1 MLLFRGQ
8 TGIAARFTKIGYPRK
23 SFIEGIRKYNNQN
36 VLKPSYD
43 VIVIGAGHNGLVSAA
58 YLQQSGLKVCVLEKR
73 HVIGGAA
80 VTEEIVP
87 GFKFS
92 RASYL
97 LSLLRPQIYKD
108 LQLKKYGLK
117 IFLRDPSAY
126 TPLLNPGGQNQKT
139 VSLTL
144 GRDADQNR
152 KQIAQFS
159 TNDAEKFEEYEH
171 QLARIVA
178 ALEPLIDNPPLH
190 MHTINK
196 GGFGNLV
203 KSWPSLKT
211 LGSSV
216 KLLGKDKTAFY
227 DLLTAPASKV
237 LDKWFE
243 SEPLKACLATDAVIG
258 AMTSPYLPGSGY
270 VLLHHVMGE
279 IEGVKGAWGY
289 VQGGMG
295 AVSQAI
301 ANCATD
307 RGAEIFTDKPVKKI
321 LVQDGNVKGVKLS
334 NDVEVMAKA
343 VLSNAT
349 PKVTYIDLL
358 PKGSLQD
365 DLVSEIKQIDY
376 TSPVTKINVAVKE
389 LPNFTANPN
398 RLKNTPMPHHQ
409 CTIHLNCEK
418 TESIHEAYLDAQ
430 QGIPSRRPIIEMTI
444 PSTLDSTL
452 APAGCHVI
460 LLFTQFT
467 PYALRGDL
475 SWDDATKNKYANTVF
490 DDIEKYAPG
499 FKASIIGVDIL
510 TPPDL
515 EKTFG
520 LTGGNIFHG
529 AMGLDQLYS
538 MRPVPLLSNYQ
549 SPVSGLYLCG
559 SGSHPGG
566 GVMGAAGKL
575 AAKALLKNFRKSKW
589 RQNLRK

>member
-1 MLLFRGQ
+1 MFAFPNK
-8 TGIAARFTKIGYPRK
+8 TGNTIRFIKIITDYKQGRNLMVN
-23 SFIEGIRKYNNQN
+23 SRKYIHQDA
-36 VLKPSYD
+36 LKSNYD
-43 VIVIGAGHNGLVSAA
+43 VIIIGAGHNGLVSAA
-58 YLQQSGLKVCVLEKR
+58 YLQRSGLKVCVLEKR

-108 LQLKKYGLK
+108 LELKKYGLK
-117 IFLRDPSAY
+117 VFLRDPSAY
-126 TPLLNPGGQNQKT
+126 TPLLHPGGLNQKAA
-139 VSLTL
+139 SLTL
-144 GRDADQNR
+144 GRDPNENK
-152 KQIAQFS
+152 KQIGQFS
-159 TNDAEKFEEYEH
+159 KNDAEKFEEYEN
-171 QLARIVA
+171 QLSRIVD

-190 MHTINK
+190 FETIDK
-196 GGFGNLV
+196 GGIGNLV

-211 LGSSV
+211 LGRSV
-216 KLLGKDKTAFY
+216 KLLGKDKTDFY
-227 DLLTAPASKV
+227 ELLTAPASKV

-279 IEGVKGAWGY
+279 LEGVKGAWGY

-301 ANCATD
+301 ADCATD
-307 RGAEIFTDKPVKKI
+307 YGAEIFTDELVEKI
-321 LVQDGNVKGVKLS
+321 LVHDGKVMGVKLS
-334 NDVEVMAKA
+334 DGKEIVAKA

-365 DLVSEIKQIDY
+365 DLVNEIKQIDY

-389 LPNFTANPN
+389 LPNFSADPN
-398 RLKNTPMPHHQ
+398 NHPNVPMPHHR

-418 TESIHEAYLDAQ
+418 TQSIHEAFLDAQ
-430 QGIPSRRPIIEMTI
+430 QGRPSSSPIIEMTI
-444 PSTLDSTL
+444 PSSLDPTL
-452 APAGCHVI
+452 APPGCHVV
-460 LLFTQFT
+460 LLFTQYT
-467 PYALRGDL
+467 PYELKGDL
-475 SWDDATKNKYANTVF
+475 CWDQITKLKYANTVF
-490 DDIEKYAPG
+490 DDIEKYAPR
-499 FKASIIGVDIL
+499 FKASIVGFDLL
-510 TPPDL
+510 TPPDI
-515 EKTFG
+515 EETFG

-538 MRPVPLLSNYQ
+538 MRPVSLLSNYE
-549 SPVSGLYLCG
+549 SPISGLYLCG

-566 GVMGAAGKL
+566 GVMGTPGKL
-575 AAKALLKNFRKSKW
+575 AAETLLKNFGKLK
-589 RQNLRK
+589 

>member
-1 MLLFRGQ
+1 MFQR
-8 TGIAARFTKIGYPRK
+8 
-23 SFIEGIRKYNNQN
+23 
-36 VLKPSYD
+36 D
-43 VIVIGAGHNGLVSAA
+43 VAAA

-108 LQLKKYGLK
+108 LELKKYGLK

-126 TPLLNPGGQNQKT
+126 TPLLNPGGLNQKT

-190 MHTINK
+190 LHTINK

-307 RGAEIFTDKPVKKI
+307 RGAEIFTDKPVQKI
-321 LVQDGNVKGVKLS
+321 LVQDGNAKGVKLS
-334 NDVEVMAKA
+334 NGVEVMAKA

-430 QGIPSRRPIIEMTI
+430 QGIPSHRPIIEMTI

-460 LLFTQFT
+460 SLGTMQQKTNMQTQF
-467 PYALRGDL
+467 LMIL
-475 SWDDATKNKYANTVF
+475 K
-490 DDIEKYAPG
+490 KYAPG
-499 FKASIIGVDIL
+499 FKASIVGVDIL

-529 AMGLDQLYS
+529 AMGLDQLYTVTLYLYIPIIAYFS
-538 MRPVPLLSNYQ
+538 YLCLIPTSTNRRRQLPRLSPPLLVSNLHL
-549 SPVSGLYLCG
+549 SPQLFV
-559 SGSHPGG
+559 
-566 GVMGAAGKL
+566 
-575 AAKALLKNFRKSKW
+575 
-589 RQNLRK
+589 